1 MDDKLLF
8 ENMLL
13 ILKSNMEVYNHG
25 TLESCNPDVRE
36 TIRYGLDTTLKLQ
49 QELFDEMSLNGW
61 YQISNVDSKK
71 ICQAYNKVNK

>member
-25 TLESCNPDVRE
+25 TLESCNQDVRE

-71 ICQAYNKVNK
+71 ICQTYNKVNK

>member
-1 MDDKLLF
+1 MNDKLIY
-8 ENMLL
+8 ENILL

-25 TLESCNPDVRE
+25 TLESCNQDVRE

-71 ICQAYNKVNK
+71 ICQTYNKVNK

>member
-1 MDDKLLF
+1 MDDKLLY

-71 ICQAYNKVNK
+71 ICQTYNKVNK

>member
-1 MDDKLLF
+1 MDDQLLF

-25 TLESCNPDVRE
+25 TLESCNQDVRE

-71 ICQAYNKVNK
+71 ICQTYNKVNK